1 VAATARC
8 TSDRS
13 GLVVSGA
20 GGLLLEVATETTYP
34 VELSTTLEVLRG
46 FKSGEKLRRGS
57 SPLVLVVLWSKS

>member
-1 VAATARC
+1 
-8 TSDRS
+8 
-13 GLVVSGA
+13 
-20 GGLLLEVATETTYP
+20 LLLEVATETTYP